1 MLHLAEEMA
10 GRQLFRRWAKDSNG
24 STIMVEVGGCSE
36 GFHKFN
42 QIVSDIA
49 KNVTVGKSSW
59 RIFEV
64 NPLIDVAQKAI
75 KENQRITHCDDS
87 DCGRCNDSAQ
97 GGPILL

>member
-1 MLHLAEEMA
+1 MGVDLERLTLLHLAEEMA

-49 KNVTVGKSSW
+49 KDRNSW
-59 RIFEV
+59 
-64 NPLIDVAQKAI
+64 
-75 KENQRITHCDDS
+75 
-87 DCGRCNDSAQ
+87 
-97 GGPILL
+97 